1 MRENGDEDDDESDDC
16 SSSLTRRRRFCGF
29 LFRIDGLLDAAFP
42 EAIEDGAGVVFTR
55 NVVGHV
61 QIDGVRRRRHRT
73 RHPADARMLR
83 LQLPLNL

>member
-1 MRENGDEDDDESDDC
+1 MRENGDEVNDEFDDC
-16 SSSLTRRRRFCGF
+16 SSSSTRRRRFCGF
-29 LFRIDGLLDAAFP
+29 LFRVDGLLDAAFP
-42 EAIEDGAGVVFTR
+42 EAIEDGAGVFTR

-61 QIDGVRRRRHRT
+61 RIDGVCRRRHRT